1 MNGNN
6 PMSLAGRT
14 ILVTGAGQGI
24 GSGVARLAAD
34 LGANLVLAD
43 MNADGLEAARNTFA
57 EDRVLAGTGDVA
69 DPDFVEGL
77 VEQATARFGVVDEL
91 VNTAGI
97 TPPAMIDRM
106 TLAQWEQVLRV
117 HLTGSLPRMQWP
129 SVGV

>member
-1 MNGNN
+1 MNGSN

-24 GSGVARLAAD
+24 GLGVARLAAD

-91 VNTAGI
+91 VTQ
-97 TPPAMIDRM
+97 P
-106 TLAQWEQVLRV
+106 E
-117 HLTGSLPRMQWP
+117 LPRP
-129 SVGV
+129 P